1 MEYSVGFFGGAGLC
15 YGVLTSQWEKEE
27 ETRLPTKQLFH
38 LSMVA
43 LIIPFII
50 WQQSFVWKKI
60 EETYSPLLQGDTSF
74 INAAIRWFTLI
85 LIVGVA
91 TYWINR
97 YRQKGMTEPLE
108 IQKFFYSHWLLYT
121 VLSLIITGAFISI
134 YRIEQYLYLV
144 NYLIVIAFIGK
155 LTPDFQPTALNVS
168 HSVKL
173 LGIIIGILGI
183 SAWIAIQI
191 H

>member
-1 MEYSVGFFGGAGLC
+1 
-15 YGVLTSQWEKEE
+15 
-27 ETRLPTKQLFH
+27 
-38 LSMVA
+38 MVA

-60 EETYSPLLQGDTSF
+60 EETYSPLLQGDTTF

-144 NYLIVIAFIGK
+144 NYLIVITFIGK
-155 LTPDFQPTALNVS
+155 LTPDFQPTQLKVS

-173 LGIIIGILGI
+173 LGVIGVVLGI

>member
-1 MEYSVGFFGGAGLC
+1 
-15 YGVLTSQWEKEE
+15 
-27 ETRLPTKQLFH
+27 
-38 LSMVA
+38 MVA

-74 INAAIRWFTLI
+74 INASIRWFTLI

-91 TYWINR
+91 AYWINR

-108 IQKFFYSHWLLYT
+108 IQKFFYSHWLLYA

-155 LTPDFQPTALNVS
+155 LTPDFQPTELKVS

-173 LGIIIGILGI
+173 LGVIIGILGI
-183 SAWIAIQI
+183 SAWIAVQI